1 MLLLSKNLKGQG
13 VFGNTVVGCS
23 PCGEAELFMP
33 LKALRNPEKAG
44 HIPRATPY
52 FLTKMA

>member
-1 MLLLSKNLKGQG
+1 ML
-13 VFGNTVVGCS
+13 GNTVVGCG
-23 PCGEAELFMP
+23 PCGEAELFMS
-33 LKALRNPEKAG
+33 LKALRNPQKAG

>member
-1 MLLLSKNLKGQG
+1 
-13 VFGNTVVGCS
+13 VFGNTVVVCS